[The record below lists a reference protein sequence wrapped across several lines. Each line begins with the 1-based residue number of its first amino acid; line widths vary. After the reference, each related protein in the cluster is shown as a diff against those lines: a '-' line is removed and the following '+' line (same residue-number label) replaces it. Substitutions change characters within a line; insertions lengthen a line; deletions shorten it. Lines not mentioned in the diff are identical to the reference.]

1 MEKKLGVNILSCGL
15 FVDKKSTF
23 LAASPDG
30 LIDNNS
36 IVEIKCPASIK
47 DFTPQEAFEN
57 KKLSFMSFI
66 DGELK
71 LKTSHDYYYQIQGQL
86 HITERK
92 YCYFVV
98 WTPKGIIKFYIIIIY
113 FRFYNIT
120 CCPDLALAGILF
132 ARAE

>member
-1 MEKKLGVNILSCGL
+1 LEKKLGVNILSCGL

-57 KKLSFMSFI
+57 KKVSL
-66 DGELK
+66 
-71 LKTSHDYYYQIQGQL
+71 
-86 HITERK
+86 
-92 YCYFVV
+92 
-98 WTPKGIIKFYIIIIY
+98 
-113 FRFYNIT
+113 
-120 CCPDLALAGILF
+120 
-132 ARAE
+132 